1 MEPQSWRG
9 ISVKW
14 TRPHASDLAVAASL
28 HYLLYLQPEVPK
40 LIAATIAIASLR
52 CIRLSRAV

>member
-14 TRPHASDLAVAASL
+14 KRPDVADLVVAAAL
-28 HYLLYLQPEVPK
+28 YYLLYVQPEVPK
-40 LIAATIAIASLR
+40 LIAAAVAIAALR
-52 CIRLSRAV
+52 CIRVGRAV

>member
-14 TRPHASDLAVAASL
+14 TRPHASDLVVAAAL
-28 HYLLYLQPEVPK
+28 YYLLCLQPEEPK
-40 LIAATIAIASLR
+40 LAAAAAIVSLR
-52 CIRLSRAV
+52 FRVGRAV